1 MKRFSIFFVMSLL
14 LATFNSCQK
23 EDAPAAIDEVNLSLQ
38 ETQSEEMMNDV
49 DMLVDEVID
58 SNTGNLKSATLSNY
72 AYLNDCPVITIN
84 KDASP
89 EVLTIDFGASCTG
102 EDGKVRSGK
111 IIVTSDSFNTFPS
124 IRTKTFDN
132 FYVDSKKIE
141 GEVIKTIYKDQENNI
156 RTAELNEDITVTFPD
171 NEGSASR
178 IANITRLYD
187 RGARVIRL
195 DNQVISWGTVEYT
208 RISGVKIKK
217 TISQDNPLVFRNA
230 CHHIVSGI
238 VSVTTTSN
246 RDWTIDYGDGTCDN
260 LAILTINGRTK
271 EIRIR

>member
-1 MKRFSIFFVMSLL
+1 MKRFSMFCVISLM

-49 DMLVDEVID
+49 DMLVDEAID
-58 SNTGNLKSATLSNY
+58 SNTGNLKSAIVSNY
-72 AYLNDCPVITIN
+72 AYLNDCPVITIS

-89 EVLTIDFGASCTG
+89 EVLTIDFGTSCTG

-111 IIVTSDSFNTFPS
+111 IIVTSGSFNTFPS

-132 FYVDSKKIE
+132 FYVDGKKIE
-141 GEVIKTIYKDQENNI
+141 GEVIKTISKDQENNI
-156 RTAELNEDITVTFPD
+156 RTAEINEDITITFPD

-178 IANITRLYD
+178 VANITRQYD
-187 RGARVIRL
+187 RGARVVRL
-195 DNQVISWGTVEYT
+195 DNQVVSWGTVEFT
-208 RISGVKIKK
+208 RISGVKITK
-217 TISQDNPLVFRNA
+217 TIAQENPLVFRNA
-230 CHHIVSGI
+230 CHHMVSGV
-238 VSVTTTSN
+238 VSVATSN
-246 RDWTIDYGDGTCDN
+246 NQNWTIDYGNGTCDN
-260 LAILTINGRTK
+260 LAILTINGQAK